1 MSDMQSKYEKPIN
14 GSRSDA
20 TEHAAKPAVTDAPH
34 SDHQEK
40 GSRAPFEVR
49 GNCLYVTTASKRGS
63 STTKVCNFV
72 PRIVSEKTVDDGA
85 VTEKTLVLS
94 GIHADG
100 STLPPVEVNGAELSN
115 FNWLLDKWG
124 AKCIIEVGPRCRE
137 YLRYY
142 IQTTADS
149 ADRLTEY
156 HVTGWKKID
165 GEWQYL
171 LPQSLPLE
179 GKVGN
184 SLANW
189 SDEVETSPTEQFT
202 GWSGNASASSV
213 TANKLSATPF
223 PRRRRLPPCP
233 SDIPPTG
240 VPQGEGLNVILKGK
254 LQHYCGERNYTPDD
268 LIHAYD
274 LFEKP
279 PAPSRVIH
287 PLIAFAFLTPLN
299 EFLRQA
305 GCMPKFVLF
314 LTGRTGTR
322 KSTIAALI
330 LSFFG
335 KFTSTDLPM
344 SFRDTANSIIANSFS
359 LKDVLTCI
367 DDFYP
372 SDNAE
377 MKKLNATAQTVMR
390 AYGDRTGRARLR
402 SDSTL
407 MESRPP
413 QGNAIITGELS
424 PDIGESGTARYFAL
438 ELKEGDVDLS
448 RLTLCQNDAENGAYR
463 RTMTA
468 YTQWLKQSFLSD
480 GDCTSEFV
488 AVLSKLYRE
497 YRTDYIHHNL
507 TCHGRLPETVAS
519 LMIGMRFFLQ
529 FLKEIGVIKQEEQD
543 FDLDEFRK
551 LMYALAD
558 IQSEKVEQDKPA
570 HVFIRKLWS
579 LIEGG
584 KVLIT
589 ERNRPKEFDPF
600 PPGYI
605 GCQDGDYYYL
615 NKELA
620 HSAVKKLCTEQG
632 ESFPLSAKALVK
644 ALAEEGLIK
653 TTPSGNTVS
662 LRYCERNLRYM
673 ALDKQKAQA
682 VLREEQ

>member
-1 MSDMQSKYEKPIN
+1 MSDMQSKYENPIN

-40 GSRAPFEVR
+40 GSCAPFEVR

-63 STTKVCNFV
+63 STAKVCNFV

-100 STLPPVEVNGAELSN
+100 STLPPVEVNGADLSS

-165 GEWQYL
+165 GEWHYL
-171 LPQSLPLE
+171 LPGDDS
-179 GKVGN
+179 
-184 SLANW
+184 
-189 SDEVETSPTEQFT
+189 
-202 GWSGNASASSV
+202 
-213 TANKLSATPF
+213 
-223 PRRRRLPPCP
+223 
-233 SDIPPTG
+233 
-240 VPQGEGLNVILKGK
+240 LNVTLKGK
-254 LQHYCGERNYTPDD
+254 LQHYCGEQGFTPED
-268 LIHAYD
+268 LIDAYD

-279 PAPSRVIH
+279 PAPSRVIQ
-287 PLIAFAFLTPLN
+287 PLVAFTFLTPLN
-299 EFLRQA
+299 EFMRQA
-305 GCMPKFVLF
+305 GCMPKFALF

-335 KFTSTDLPM
+335 RFTSTDLPM

-519 LMIGMRFFLQ
+519 LMVGMRFFLQ
-529 FLKEIGVIKQEEQD
+529 FLKEIGVIKKEELCFD
-543 FDLDEFRK
+543 FEEFKK
-551 LMYALAD
+551 LLYALAD

-653 TTPSGNTVS
+653 TTASGNTVS
-662 LRYCERNLRYM
+662 VRYCGKNMRFI
-673 ALDKQKAQA
+673 ALEKRKADA
-682 VLREEQ
+682 VVGTE

>member
-1 MSDMQSKYEKPIN
+1 MSKEKN
-14 GSRSDA
+14 TNQDSY
-20 TEHAAKPAVTDAPH
+20 
-34 SDHQEK
+34 
-40 GSRAPFEVR
+40 PFEVR
-49 GNCLYVTTASKRGS
+49 DNCLYVTTVSKRGS

-72 PRIVSEKTVDDGA
+72 PHIVSEKTVDDGA

-100 STLPPVEVNGAELSN
+100 STLPPVEVNGADLSN

-124 AKCIIEVGPRCRE
+124 AKCIIEVGQRCKD

-142 IQTTADS
+142 ILTTSDS
-149 ADRLTEY
+149 AEQLTEY
-156 HVTGWKKID
+156 HVTGWKKVG
-165 GEWQYL
+165 GEWHFL
-171 LPQSLPLE
+171 LPGDDS
-179 GKVGN
+179 
-184 SLANW
+184 
-189 SDEVETSPTEQFT
+189 
-202 GWSGNASASSV
+202 
-213 TANKLSATPF
+213 
-223 PRRRRLPPCP
+223 
-233 SDIPPTG
+233 
-240 VPQGEGLNVILKGK
+240 LNVTLKGK
-254 LQHYCGERNYTPDD
+254 LQHYCGESYYD
-268 LIHAYD
+268 LYDPIDAYD

-279 PAPSRVIH
+279 PAPSRVIQ

-305 GCMPKFVLF
+305 GCLPKFVLF

-438 ELKEGDVDLS
+438 DLKEGDVDLS
-448 RLTLCQNDAENGAYR
+448 YLTLCQNDAQNGAYR

-543 FDLDEFRK
+543 FNLDEFRK
-551 LMYALAD
+551 LLYALAD

>member
-1 MSDMQSKYEKPIN
+1 MSKEKNSNQDSYPYEI
-14 GSRSDA
+14 RD
-20 TEHAAKPAVTDAPH
+20 
-34 SDHQEK
+34 
-40 GSRAPFEVR
+40 
-49 GNCLYVTTASKRGS
+49 NCLYVTTVSKRGS

-100 STLPPVEVNGAELSN
+100 STLPPVEVNGADLSS

-165 GEWQYL
+165 GEWHYL
-171 LPQSLPLE
+171 LPGDDS
-179 GKVGN
+179 
-184 SLANW
+184 
-189 SDEVETSPTEQFT
+189 
-202 GWSGNASASSV
+202 
-213 TANKLSATPF
+213 
-223 PRRRRLPPCP
+223 
-233 SDIPPTG
+233 
-240 VPQGEGLNVILKGK
+240 LNVTLKGK
-254 LQHYCGERNYTPDD
+254 LQHYCGEQGFMPED
-268 LIHAYD
+268 LIDAYD

-279 PAPSRVIH
+279 PAPSRVIQ
-287 PLIAFAFLTPLN
+287 PLVAFTFLTPLN
-299 EFLRQA
+299 EFMRQA
-305 GCMPKFVLF
+305 GCMPKFALF

-335 KFTSTDLPM
+335 RFTSTDLPM

-519 LMIGMRFFLQ
+519 FMVGMRFFLQ

-551 LMYALAD
+551 LLYALAD

>member
-1 MSDMQSKYEKPIN
+1 MSNEK
-14 GSRSDA
+14 
-20 TEHAAKPAVTDAPH
+20 
-34 SDHQEK
+34 EK
-40 GSRAPFEVR
+40 NNSQDSYPFETR
-49 GNCLYVTTASKRGS
+49 DNCLYVTTVSKRGS

-100 STLPPVEVNGAELSN
+100 STLPSVEVNGADLSN

-124 AKCIIEVGPRCRE
+124 AKCIIEVGQRCKD

-142 IQTTADS
+142 ILTTSENAEQ
-149 ADRLTEY
+149 LTEY

-165 GEWQYL
+165 GEWHFL
-171 LPQSLPLE
+171 LPGDDS
-179 GKVGN
+179 
-184 SLANW
+184 
-189 SDEVETSPTEQFT
+189 
-202 GWSGNASASSV
+202 
-213 TANKLSATPF
+213 
-223 PRRRRLPPCP
+223 
-233 SDIPPTG
+233 
-240 VPQGEGLNVILKGK
+240 LNVTLKGK
-254 LQHYCGERNYTPDD
+254 LRYYCGERNWSKTDLHTAKLLYTM
-268 LIHAYD
+268 
-274 LFEKP
+274 P
-279 PAPSRVIH
+279 PARKEIIH
-287 PLIAFAFLTPLN
+287 PLLAFAFLTPLN

-305 GCMPKFVLF
+305 GCMPKFTLF

-335 KFTSTDLPM
+335 AFTSTDLPM
-344 SFRDTANSIIANSFS
+344 SFQDTANSITANAFT

-377 MKKLNATAQTVMR
+377 MKKLNTTAQKIMR

-424 PDIGESGTARYFAL
+424 PDIGESGSARYFAL

-448 RLTLCQNDAENGAYR
+448 YLTLCQNDAQNGAYR
-463 RTMTA
+463 RTMYA

-543 FDLDEFRK
+543 FNLDEFRK
-551 LMYALAD
+551 LLYALAD
-558 IQSEKVEQDKPA
+558 LQSEKVEQDKPA

-605 GCQDGDYYYL
+605 GCQDEEYYYL
-615 NKELA
+615 NKDLA
-620 HSAVKKLCTEQG
+620 HSAVKKMCTEQG
-632 ESFPLSAKALVK
+632 ESFPFSAKALVK

-653 TTPSGNTVS
+653 TTASGNTVS